1 MNQFFLML
9 GLETW
14 KPLLTAVL
22 LPPVPFLL
30 LMLVAARLMF
40 RRRILAWSLMLLGAI
55 GIWGSCTMIVGEGLL
70 RVLMPPMRAL
80 GPADLAQLKK
90 APGAPKTAIVVLGG
104 GRDLYAPEYGM
115 SNLTPI
121 SMERLRY
128 ALWLGRETGLPVAFS
143 GGLSPGAPEGATE
156 AEIAARIAA
165 REFGR
170 PLNWVE
176 GQSRD
181 TGENAGR
188 TLALLAPEGIERIVL
203 VTHDFHMARA
213 LRAFDRARE
222 ASGRPLVLVPAPMGL
237 LARMPTGLLSWFP
250 TFQGA
255 YKTRLVL
262 REALGRFAG
271 A

>member
-1 MNQFFLML
+1 MNEFFLML

-14 KPLLTAVL
+14 KPLFTALL
-22 LPPVPFLL
+22 LPPVPFLV
-30 LMLVAARLMF
+30 LMFFAGRMMF
-40 RRRILAWSLMLLGAI
+40 RRRGLAWFLMLLGAA
-55 GIWGSCTMIVGEGLL
+55 GIWGSSTLIVGEGLL
-70 RVLMPPMRAL
+70 RVLMPPLRAL
-80 GPADLAQLKK
+80 GPADLAQLKR
-90 APGAPKTAIVVLGG
+90 APGSPKTAIVVLGG

-115 SNLTPI
+115 SNLSTI

-143 GGLSPGAPEGATE
+143 GGLSPGAPEGPTE

-170 PLNWVE
+170 PLQWLE
-176 GQSRD
+176 GNSRD

-188 TLALLAPEGIERIVL
+188 SLALLGPEGIERIVL
-203 VTHDFHMARA
+203 VTHDYHMARA
-213 LRAFDRARE
+213 LNAFDRARE
-222 ASGRPLVLVPAPMGL
+222 SSGRSWVLVPAPLGM
-237 LARMPTGLLSWFP
+237 LARMPWGLGAWLPSHA
-250 TFQGA
+250 GA

-262 REALGRFAG
+262 REALGRLAG